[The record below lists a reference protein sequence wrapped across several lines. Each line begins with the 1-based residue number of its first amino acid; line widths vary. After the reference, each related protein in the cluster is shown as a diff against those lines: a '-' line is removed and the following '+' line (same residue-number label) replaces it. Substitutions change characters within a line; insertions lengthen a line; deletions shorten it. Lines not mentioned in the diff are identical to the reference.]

1 MPPLEPHEEAIVAA
15 YIENGGNQTEAW
27 KATHPGSKAKPQ
39 SMHVQAS
46 KFFSQDKVRLRIVE
60 LQAEVVQ
67 RISEGV
73 VLTLESHMKKLSEL
87 RDEALNRGQ
96 ISAAI
101 QAEVKRG
108 ELCRLY
114 VKQIESTVTNISE
127 MSDAELARVAAS
139 GSHGIASQ
147 ANGSKKLN

>member
-1 MPPLEPHEEAIVAA
+1 MPLEPHEEAIVAA

-27 KATHPGSKAKPQ
+27 KSTHPGSKAKPQ

-46 KFFSQDKVRLRIVE
+46 KFFAQDKVRLRIVE
-60 LQAEVVQ
+60 LQAEVAK
-67 RISEGV
+67 RLSEGIG
-73 VLTLESHMKKLSEL
+73 LTLESHMEKLGQL

-108 ELCRLY
+108 ELCRFY
-114 VKQIESTVTNISE
+114 VRQVESTV
-127 MSDAELARVAAS
+127 
-139 GSHGIASQ
+139 
-147 ANGSKKLN
+147 